1 MWIIY
6 SPSFFGF
13 FLKDISSY
21 WKTLFYF
28 KLLSIKHT
36 VVHISYIPLHSRM
49 TALNTILKFY
59 QFSILVAR
67 YLSFISSTHYLN
79 SKMRLRQY
87 NFKILSYKWPGGQTW
102 ALFSAQLFAIPW
114 TVACQAPLSMRFSRQ
129 EFWSRVPIPSLEG
142 LPDPGIEPGSP
153 VLQADSLPFE
163 LPGRPY
169 YTIETS
175 FITCFQYLSNII
187 YFKKCMKWSDY
198 YFSLQSLNFP
208 N

>member
-102 ALFSAQLFAIPW
+102 ALFSAQLFTKFSEQYYPFVCE
-114 TVACQAPLSMRFSRQ
+114 TFKNPLR
-129 EFWSRVPIPSLEG
+129 ILE
-142 LPDPGIEPGSP
+142 
-153 VLQADSLPFE
+153 
-163 LPGRPY
+163 
-169 YTIETS
+169 
-175 FITCFQYLSNII
+175 
-187 YFKKCMKWSDY
+187 
-198 YFSLQSLNFP
+198 LN
-208 N
+208 NYRT